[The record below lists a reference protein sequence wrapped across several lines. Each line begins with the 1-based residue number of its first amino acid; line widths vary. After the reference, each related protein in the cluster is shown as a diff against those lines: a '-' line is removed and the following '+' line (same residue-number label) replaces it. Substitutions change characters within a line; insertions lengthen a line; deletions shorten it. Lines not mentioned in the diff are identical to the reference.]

1 MPNTPKA
8 DITDYFEAGHTV
20 EEFKNLIKTGDD
32 TESICAEVQQDQK
45 KQISDQKHLHR
56 ERMRLQK
63 GVFSSL
69 ANAVGNIGELYADF
83 VQSDEVRN
91 SMKATAD
98 KAIECMDNIK
108 ELNEL
113 EEQLKAEEQES
124 EDED

>member
-1 MPNTPKA
+1 M
-8 DITDYFEAGHTV
+8 
-20 EEFKNLIKTGDD
+20 
-32 TESICAEVQQDQK
+32 SAEVK
-45 KQISDQKHLHR
+45 SMKEWALYYA
-56 ERMRLQK
+56 EL
-63 GVFSSL
+63 GLAVFPL
-69 ANAVGNIGELYADF
+69 AY
-83 VQSDEVRN
+83 EVRN